1 MYEDGVIKCKREA
14 CPCSH
19 LDPCEAGWVLVTHKE
34 IIKRNLRNGTIKE
47 IEQVYDSYTFCPT
60 CDPERA
66 HIVATSNSSE
76 ERDRRLAYRS
86 DFKIAENYDKEN
98 ASRTRTL

>member
-1 MYEDGVIKCKREA
+1 MKCKKEVCA
-14 CPCSH
+14 CDH
-19 LDPCEAGWVLVTHKE
+19 LDPCDAGWVRVTQTE
-34 IIKRNLRNGTIKE
+34 IIVRTLRDGTTKQF
-47 IEQVYDSYTFCPT
+47 EQVYDSYTFCPT

-86 DFKIAENYDKEN
+86 EFKVAENYDKEN
-98 ASRTRTL
+98 ASKTRTL

>member
-1 MYEDGVIKCKREA
+1 MKCPKEVCA
-14 CPCSH
+14 CNH
-19 LDPCEAGWVLVTHKE
+19 LDPCEAGWVRVTQTE
-34 IIKRNLRNGTIKE
+34 IQVRTLRDGSTKE

-66 HIVATSNSSE
+66 HILATSKTSE
-76 ERDRRLAYRS
+76 ERTRRLANRS
-86 DFKIAENYDKEN
+86 QFKVAENYDREN